1 MEFFKPR
8 GTIDFMKYRGPVL
21 AISLLLTALGFLS
34 VFWPGPNYGIDFKG
48 GTEVQLQFKPEVTA
62 AQVRTALSS
71 IGYDAEVVSV
81 EAKAGQYLIRV
92 GRVTSLPP
100 EKVEA
105 IKKAVNWQIA
115 GVKVEELK
123 VSPGGDK
130 IALRMAGQVEPSAIE
145 DSLRAAG
152 AQVRSAN
159 AFGSSEQ
166 NRYEVQLVGVADEM
180 LKGLQDKLGEAA
192 PREPLR
198 VEWVGPKTGR
208 QLRDAAVKSLLW
220 AVLFIMGYVALRFDL
235 RFAPGGIIALIHDT
249 LITVLVFVA
258 LQREVNLSTIAAL
271 LTILGYS
278 INDTIVIYDRIR
290 ENMTRMRDASMRE
303 LINVSTTQ
311 TLSRTIL
318 TSTVTLLSVVPFLVW
333 GTPVIKDFA
342 LALTIGMVV
351 GSYSTIYIAA
361 PFTEWMDKKLFSKA
375 SSSTPTRGSKPSAGG
390 AVSGASSR

>member
-1 MEFFKPR
+1 
-8 GTIDFMKYRGPVL
+8 
-21 AISLLLTALGFLS
+21 

-180 LKGLQDKLGEAA
+180 LKGLKAKLGAAA
-192 PREPLR
+192 PDEPLR

-208 QLRDAAVKSLLW
+208 QLRDAAIKSLLW
-220 AVLFIMGYVALRFDL
+220 AILFIMGYVALRFDL
-235 RFAPGGIIALIHDT
+235 RFAPGGIIALLHDT
-249 LITVLVFVA
+249 LITVLVFVI
-258 LQREVNLSTIAAL
+258 LRREVNLATIAAL

-290 ENMTRMRDASMRE
+290 ENMTRMRDTSMRE

-318 TSTVTLLSVVPFLVW
+318 TSLVTLLSILPFLFW
-333 GTPVIKDFA
+333 GTPVIKDFV
-342 LALTIGMVV
+342 LALVIGMTV

-361 PFTEWMDKKLFSKA
+361 PFTEWMDKKLFSKTA
-375 SSSTPTRGSKPSAGG
+375 A
-390 AVSGASSR
+390 A

>member
-8 GTIDFMKYRGPVL
+8 GTIDFMKYRGPLL
-21 AISLLLTALGFLS
+21 AVSLTLTTMGLLS

-48 GTEVQLQFKPEVTA
+48 GTEVQAQFAPATSA
-62 AQVRTALSS
+62 AQVRSALSS

-81 EAKAGQYLIRV
+81 EGKAGQYLMRV
-92 GRVTSLPP
+92 GRVTSLPE
-100 EKVEA
+100 EKVKSIET
-105 IKKAVNWQIA
+105 KIA
-115 GVKVEELK
+115 GNIGGVKVSELK

-130 IALRMAGQVEPSAIE
+130 IALRMAGPVDTKVIE

-152 AQVRSAN
+152 ADVRSAN
-159 AFGSSEQ
+159 VFGSSEQ
-166 NRYEVQLVGVADEM
+166 NRYEVQLVGVADDM
-180 LKGLQDKLGEAA
+180 LKGLKEKLGAAA
-192 PREPLR
+192 PDEPLR
-198 VEWVGPKTGR
+198 VEWVGPKTGK

-235 RFAPGGIIALIHDT
+235 RFAPGGIIALLHDT
-249 LITVLVFVA
+249 LITILVFVV
-258 LQREVNLSTIAAL
+258 LRREVNLSTIAAL

-290 ENMTRMRDASMRE
+290 ENMTRMRDASMRT

-318 TSTVTLLSVVPFLVW
+318 TSTVTLLSILPFLVW
-333 GTPVIKDFA
+333 GTPVIKDFV
-342 LALTIGMVV
+342 LALTIGMTV

-361 PFTEWMDKKLFSKA
+361 PFTEWMDKKLFPKE
-375 SSSTPTRGSKPSAGG
+375 SSAGKPSASTGG
-390 AVSGASSR
+390 AVPSSR